1 MKRIVFF
8 LSVLIS
14 QIIFAQDIKF
24 EFDYARFRLSDS
36 TVFCEF
42 YYQYDKKTLTVN
54 ENGQVGLFISLD
66 LKEKNSNREIGK
78 KYSVN
83 DIYDSSAVSTS
94 AVGEF
99 RLAVPKGKYLISLKI
114 IDKYDSSRKTEI
126 KDELIAKPF
135 PRYKI
140 TISDIEL
147 AYKITKSNNKNS
159 PFYKNTYEVIP
170 NSESTFTFLKS
181 TVYYY
186 YEIYG
191 IKNSVSDSLVL
202 ITELFSGDG
211 KSLFHSKRK
220 IPRSENDIVKVG
232 QAEMKDFP
240 SDAYLLKIS
249 VIDVKG
255 KYAYS
260 SIKKFFYVN
269 PKVKKK
275 TSESFVPLADAKLG
289 GMSEEECNKLF
300 REMQYLASRQEKK
313 RYEGLKTVGQ
323 KQRFLS
329 DFMKRR
335 DRTPE
340 TSRNEY
346 MEEYFKRLKYAN
358 ERFRTKTKAGYLTDR
373 GRVYLLYGEPD
384 EIDRYPYSAD
394 TKPYE
399 LWYYNSIE
407 GGVVFVF
414 GDLTGF
420 GDYVLLHST
429 KRGEHYDANWRERIR
444 AF

>member
-1 MKRIVFF
+1 MKRIVFI
-8 LSVLIS
+8 LSVLFS
-14 QIIFAQDIKF
+14 QIIFPQDIKF
-24 EFDYARFRLSDS
+24 EFDYARFRMSGS
-36 TVFCEF
+36 TVLCEF

-66 LKEKNSNREIGK
+66 LKEKNSNREIEK

-99 RLAVPKGKYLISLKI
+99 RLAVPKGEYLISLKVS
-114 IDKYDSSRKTEI
+114 DKYDSLRKTDI

-135 PRYKI
+135 PRDKI

-170 NSESTFTFLKS
+170 NPEVIFTYLKP

-191 IKNSVSDSLVL
+191 MQNSVSDSLVL

-211 KSLFHSKRK
+211 KPLFHSKRK
-220 IPRSENDIVKVG
+220 IAKNENDIVKVG
-232 QAEMKDFP
+232 QTAMKDFP
-240 SDAYLLKIS
+240 SDSYLLKIS
-249 VIDVKG
+249 IADVKG

-269 PKVKKK
+269 PKVKK
-275 TSESFVPLADAKLG
+275 ENAVNFAPLADAKLG

-313 RYEGLKTVGQ
+313 RYEGLKTVEQ

-335 DRTPE
+335 DRSPE

-346 MEEYFKRLKYAN
+346 MEEYFKRLKYVN

-384 EIDRYPYSAD
+384 EIDRYPYTVDS
-394 TKPYE
+394 KPYE
-399 LWYYNSIE
+399 IWYYNSIE

-414 GDLTGF
+414 GDLTGI

-429 KRGEHYDANWRERIR
+429 KRGELYDSNWRERIR